1 MSQINEWF
9 ASLELLKNVWMKNA
23 IICLKMH
30 NQILRTIFHHLKLK
44 LTIHS
49 LSNTRSPKSQLLVLE
64 STFYGELIFIVISA
78 INTFHQYQRG
88 LNLVAAPC
96 IGTFSIVKSSEKIYV
111 LLILGVRKFDT
122 APYIGSS
129 WFLRSL
135 YWNIFYT
142 KIFKK
147 MKKGSLYW
155 RAPWCEDPLYWIG
168 SVIALLI
175 IFIWKSYFFACVA
188 RPSLT
193 TILLLLK
200 SFFILLQNK

>member
-1 MSQINEWF
+1 MYN
-9 ASLELLKNVWMKNA
+9 L
-23 IICLKMH
+23 
-30 NQILRTIFHHLKLK
+30 
-44 LTIHS
+44 IHS

-78 INTFHQYQRG
+78 INTFPQYQRG

-168 SVIALLI
+168 SV
-175 IFIWKSYFFACVA
+175 
-188 RPSLT
+188 LT
-193 TILLLLK
+193 LTNWGKYLSWFNNRYLNRK
-200 SFFILLQNK
+200 SFLLESRVTRPTTQ

>member
-1 MSQINEWF
+1 MSTVGMISMATE
-9 ASLELLKNVWMKNA
+9 
-23 IICLKMH
+23 
-30 NQILRTIFHHLKLK
+30 
-44 LTIHS
+44 LTIWIWLHS
-49 LSNTRSPKSQLLVLE
+49 LFNTRSPKNRHLVLE
-64 STFYGELIFIVISA
+64 STFYGELIFVVIST
-78 INTFHQYQRG
+78 INTFPLYQRG

-168 SVIALLI
+168 SVSAVLVI
-175 IFIWKSYFFACVA
+175 CPVQ
-188 RPSLT
+188 
-193 TILLLLK
+193 K
-200 SFFILLQNK
+200 SFCLAGEYDFLNHDLN